1 MAGERLTLSSVTTHV
16 VILGAGFGGLELSTQ
31 LSAALGDEVSVTLI
45 DKNEAFVFG
54 FSKFELLF
62 GRESL
67 EQVQSY
73 YRDIVKPGV
82 QFRQEIVTSIDPVA
96 RRVVTDQSTYDA
108 EVLVVALGADY
119 DFSVPP
125 GFKEGGYEFYSIEG
139 ALKLRD
145 MLPSFTAG
153 KVIIAVLGEP
163 FKCPPAP
170 CEAAML
176 LDEWLTERGVR
187 SGVEISVVSPWGRPI
202 PPSPMGSKAILDRF
216 AERNIAFVSDQLVT
230 SIDPAKKIAL
240 MRDGGTMPYDLFL
253 GIPIH
258 RVPAVVQESG
268 LAVDG
273 WVPVDRGTLATRF
286 PNVYAVGDVTSV
298 GVPKAGVFA
307 EGAGAVVAEHIIAK
321 IRGSEEPPPY
331 GGLASCYVEFG
342 DHLVGRVDADFSGP
356 TPTAPF
362 AAASLETAEEKK
374 EFAASRRQRWFG
386 R

>member
-1 MAGERLTLSSVTTHV
+1 

-31 LSAALGDEVSVTLI
+31 LSAAPGDEVSVTLI
-45 DKNEAFVFG
+45 DKSEAFVFG

-62 GRESL
+62 GRETL
-67 EQVQSY
+67 QQVQSY

-82 QFRQEIVTSIDPVA
+82 QFRQELVTSIDPDA
-96 RRVVTDQSTYDA
+96 RRVVTDRATYDA
-108 EVLVVALGADY
+108 DVLVVALGAEY

-125 GFKEGGYEFYSIEG
+125 GFKEGGHEFYSIEG

-145 MLPSFTAG
+145 MLPSFTSG

-176 LDEWLTERGVR
+176 LDEYLTERGVR
-187 SGVEISVVSPWGRPI
+187 SATEISVVTPWGRPI
-202 PPSPMGSKAILDRF
+202 PPSPVGSKAILDRF
-216 AERNIAFVSDQLVT
+216 AARNIAWKPETLVT
-230 SIDPAKKIAL
+230 SIDAAKKIAL
-240 MRDGGTMPYDLFL
+240 LRDGGTMPYDLFL

-258 RVPAVVQESG
+258 RVPAVVEESG

-273 WVPVDRGTLATRF
+273 WIPVDRGTLATRF

-307 EGAGAVVAEHIIAK
+307 EGAGAVVAERIIAT
-321 IRGSEEPPPY
+321 IRGGEEPAPY

-356 TPTAPF
+356 TPTGPF
-362 AAASLETAEEKK
+362 AGPSLETAEEKK
-374 EFAASRRQRWFG
+374 QFASSRRQRWFG
-386 R
+386 YEPR

>member
-1 MAGERLTLSSVTTHV
+1 MTTHV
-16 VILGAGFGGLELSTQ
+16 VILGAGFGGLELSTR
-31 LSAALGDEVSVTLI
+31 LSAALADEVSVTLI

-67 EQVQSY
+67 AQVQSY
-73 YRDIVKPGV
+73 YCDIVKPGV
-82 QFRQEIVTSIDPVA
+82 QFRQELVTSIDPVA
-96 RRVVTDQSTYDA
+96 RRVVTNQGTYDA
-108 EVLVVALGADY
+108 DVLVVALGAEY

-125 GFKEGGYEFYSIEG
+125 GFKEGGYEFYSIDG
-139 ALKLRD
+139 ALRLRD
-145 MLPSFTAG
+145 VLPSITRG
-153 KVIIAVLGEP
+153 HVIIGVLGEP

-187 SGVEISVVSPWGRPI
+187 SAIEISVVSPWGRPI
-202 PPSPMGSKAILDRF
+202 PPSPVGSKAILDRF
-216 AERNIAFVSDQLVT
+216 AERNISFVADQLVT

-307 EGAGAVVAEHIIAK
+307 EGAGGVVAERIIAK
-321 IRGSEEPPPY
+321 IRGGEEPAPY
-331 GGLASCYVEFG
+331 GGVASCYVEFG

-356 TPTAPF
+356 TPTGPF
-362 AAASLETAEEKK
+362 AGPSLETAQEKK
-374 EFAASRRQRWFG
+374 EFASTRRERWFG
-386 R
+386 YEAG

>member
-1 MAGERLTLSSVTTHV
+1 

-62 GRESL
+62 GRESI

-82 QFRQEIVTSIDPVA
+82 QFHQELVTSIDPVA
-96 RRVVTDQSTYDA
+96 RRVVTDRGTYDA
-108 EVLVVALGADY
+108 DVLVVALGAEY

-125 GFKEGGYEFYSIEG
+125 GFKEGGYEFYSIDG

-145 MLPSFTAG
+145 VLPSLTAG

-176 LDEWLTERGVR
+176 LDEYLTDRGVR
-187 SGVEISVVSPWGRPI
+187 SAVEISVVTPWGRPI
-202 PPSPMGSKAILDRF
+202 PPSPAGSKAILDRF
-216 AERNIAFVSDQLVT
+216 AERNIGWMPGQLVT
-230 SIDPAKKIAL
+230 SIDPAKKIAHVH
-240 MRDGGTMPYDLFL
+240 DGGAMPYDLFL

-258 RVPAVVQESG
+258 RVPAVVEESG

-307 EGAGAVVAEHIIAK
+307 EGAGAVVAEHIIAT
-321 IRGSEEPPPY
+321 IRGGEGPAPY
-331 GGLASCYVEFG
+331 GGVASCYVEFG
-342 DHLVGRVDADFSGP
+342 GHLVGRVDADFSGP
-356 TPTAPF
+356 TPTGPF
-362 AAASLETAEEKK
+362 AGPSIETAQEKK
-374 EFAASRRQRWFG
+374 EFASTRRQRWFG
-386 R
+386 YKPG

>member
-1 MAGERLTLSSVTTHV
+1 MSPHI
-16 VILGAGFGGLELSTQ
+16 VILGAGFGGLELSAR
-31 LSAALGDEVSVTLI
+31 LSSAFGAGVNVTLI
-45 DKNEAFVFG
+45 DKSEAFVFG

-67 EQVQSY
+67 EQVRSY

-82 QFRQEIVTSIDPVA
+82 QFRQELIVSIDPVA
-96 RRVVTDQSTYDA
+96 RRVITDRSTYDA
-108 EVLVVALGADY
+108 DVLVVALGAEY

-125 GFKEGGYEFYSIEG
+125 GFKEGGYEFYSIDG
-139 ALKLRD
+139 ALRLRD
-145 MLPSFTAG
+145 VLPSLTAG
-153 KVIIAVLGEP
+153 HVIIAVLGEP

-176 LDEWLTERGVR
+176 LDEWLTTRGVR
-187 SGVEISVVSPWGRPI
+187 SAIEISVVTPWGRPI
-202 PPSPMGSKAILDRF
+202 PPSPVGSKAILDRF
-216 AERNIAFVSDQLVT
+216 AERNIGWMPGQLVT
-230 SIDPAKKIAL
+230 SIDPAKKMAL
-240 MRDGGTMPYDLFL
+240 MHDGGTLPYDLFL

-258 RVPAVVQESG
+258 RVPAVVQQSG

-286 PNVYAVGDVTSV
+286 PDVYAVGDVTSV

-307 EGAGAVVAEHIIAK
+307 EGAGAVVAERIIAT
-321 IRGSEEPPPY
+321 IRGGEEPAPY
-331 GGLASCYVEFG
+331 GGVASCYVEFG

-356 TPTAPF
+356 TPTGPF
-362 AAASLETAEEKK
+362 AGPSLETAEEKK
-374 EFAASRRQRWFG
+374 EFASSRRRRWFG